1 MSFSRAIQQ
10 VKEFRTDER
19 NFTIWNST
27 YEKEDS
33 QIHSD
38 SSCSTQKSGE
48 GEVFAEKS
56 FIAAPDEDMEMT
68 CAIQRAPSSSTKTQ
82 SASAAN
88 MTIFGNDDMEM
99 TITQSVL
106 RKKFGSKLKS
116 ASDEADKSFV
126 AEMTD
131 VIPKSSIHQPINA
144 TNFGNDDMEM
154 TTSNSFLAEK
164 FGSKNQAKKSFV
176 TLNKP
181 EDDMEIPK
189 KNITSTVQTNI
200 DTKDEEMEMTG
211 TQSLPLIEGK
221 ITPPHQSTIDKT
233 LKVQEDDMQMTCR
246 IVTDAIPK
254 SSINQ
259 PIDATN
265 FGNDDMEMTTSHSVL
280 AQKFG
285 SKNQAQNTAKKSFV
299 TLNNPEDDME
309 IPKEKISSIVQTNI
323 DAKDEGMEMTGTQS
337 LPLVEGKI
345 TPPNQNIDKTLKV
358 PEDDMQMTCRI
369 LTDAIPK
376 SSNHQ
381 PINAT
386 SFGNDDMEMT
396 TSNNFLAKKFGS
408 KNQANQSCATLNK
421 PEDDVEIPK
430 ENISSKVETTIDT
443 KDEEMEMTGTQYLPS
458 VEADDFVSSL
468 ANEIEM
474 KKVKVDEIIP
484 WIIVRVAQLLGMIS

>member
-68 CAIQRAPSSSTKTQ
+68 CAIQRAPSSSSTKTQ

-116 ASDEADKSFV
+116 DDNDVTDKSFV
-126 AEMTD
+126 AEITD

-211 TQSLPLIEGK
+211 
-221 ITPPHQSTIDKT
+221 
-233 LKVQEDDMQMTCR
+233 
-246 IVTDAIPK
+246 
-254 SSINQ
+254 NQ
-259 PIDATN
+259 NNYQCDSC
-265 FGNDDMEMTTSHSVL
+265 E
-280 AQKFG
+280 
-285 SKNQAQNTAKKSFV
+285 KSFAHRENLV
-299 TLNNPEDDME
+299 R
-309 IPKEKISSIVQTNI
+309 EKFI
-323 DAKDEGMEMTGTQS
+323 
-337 LPLVEGKI
+337 
-345 TPPNQNIDKTLKV
+345 
-358 PEDDMQMTCRI
+358 
-369 LTDAIPK
+369 
-376 SSNHQ
+376 NHVV
-381 PINAT
+381 I
-386 SFGNDDMEMT
+386 FG
-396 TSNNFLAKKFGS
+396 
-408 KNQANQSCATLNK
+408 
-421 PEDDVEIPK
+421 
-430 ENISSKVETTIDT
+430 
-443 KDEEMEMTGTQYLPS
+443 
-458 VEADDFVSSL
+458 
-468 ANEIEM
+468 
-474 KKVKVDEIIP
+474 
-484 WIIVRVAQLLGMIS
+484 

>member
-1 MSFSRAIQQ
+1 MDKVNGKNNRRNSIGRRVSFSRAIQQ

-116 ASDEADKSFV
+116 DDNDVTDKSFV
-126 AEMTD
+126 AEITD

-200 DTKDEEMEMTG
+200 DTKFDIALAMSIQKYVNT
-211 TQSLPLIEGK
+211 
-221 ITPPHQSTIDKT
+221 
-233 LKVQEDDMQMTCR
+233 VYVCR
-246 IVTDAIPK
+246 PC
-254 SSINQ
+254 
-259 PIDATN
+259 
-265 FGNDDMEMTTSHSVL
+265 F
-280 AQKFG
+280 
-285 SKNQAQNTAKKSFV
+285 
-299 TLNNPEDDME
+299 
-309 IPKEKISSIVQTNI
+309 
-323 DAKDEGMEMTGTQS
+323 
-337 LPLVEGKI
+337 
-345 TPPNQNIDKTLKV
+345 
-358 PEDDMQMTCRI
+358 
-369 LTDAIPK
+369 
-376 SSNHQ
+376 
-381 PINAT
+381 
-386 SFGNDDMEMT
+386 
-396 TSNNFLAKKFGS
+396 
-408 KNQANQSCATLNK
+408 
-421 PEDDVEIPK
+421 
-430 ENISSKVETTIDT
+430 
-443 KDEEMEMTGTQYLPS
+443 
-458 VEADDFVSSL
+458 
-468 ANEIEM
+468 
-474 KKVKVDEIIP
+474 
-484 WIIVRVAQLLGMIS
+484 